1 MMLEAMEA
9 NKENQVVITSSLIAL
24 IRHQLCGPMPD
35 IRKSY
40 ISHEKREQAA
50 FIVAQ
55 QSALNKKMSV
65 RTLAKLVGVK
75 KSRAAMW
82 LANPEFNCRVASWLS
97 APLFKKFIERYR
109 LAADISSTR

>member
-35 IRKSY
+35 IRKAY
-40 ISHEKREQAA
+40 ISYEKRERAA

-55 QSALNKKMSV
+55 QSALAPVTRNQVELMQV
-65 RTLAKLVGVK
+65 D
-75 KSRAAMW
+75 
-82 LANPEFNCRVASWLS
+82 NVAS
-97 APLFKKFIERYR
+97 
-109 LAADISSTR
+109 